1 MSYQEKIATIEAKIK
16 NKEFDSAEQELLQ
29 IINDEKIKNVEDDKY
44 IYYSFYN
51 YIETLIY
58 WRKYNPSKKIL
69 QPENNIADIYYLLGF
84 INFET
89 KNYGKAVQYLDKAGE
104 WNPVSP
110 QIRMEKAD
118 TYRNM
123 GEFER
128 YRVEVE
134 KAYPYIYESTFMAK
148 YYREL
153 GWYYSEKRIFDLANA
168 LYTQSVSYLNTE
180 LAKNELIYIAKQENR
195 EPRFSTK
202 EEINKLFKEYN
213 IPFGISNEITQIIYE
228 DSQNLLR
235 ENNIQ
240 LAKYLYRTLYD
251 ITLDKSFML
260 YMDLKDDK
268 TGITLKI
275 PEIWK
280 ILNKEAYSKFGISD
294 KTLFLF
300 LTPSNENVS
309 IVCDG
314 KCAPSQLDEAYTLN
328 IENMKKQGVTIERE
342 FIIKGQKNI
351 RQVFVLTKQN
361 EKTIRIFQNYLV
373 VNGYLIN
380 VSWEVTSN
388 ETLEKVMEVENNSFK
403 GQLVW
408 SITGDN
414 DDNSTQEVMNEIN
427 SRLNEQL
434 SQGKTMQEA
443 MGIVFGDNPI
453 LREIKEEYNVNGIT
467 PKIVDSLNKLAIQI
481 IKDHKIDLFWS
492 DTSRNVFKLLILANI
507 MNNKDFTLPDLVS
520 QTENVELVR
529 NTLISNL
536 VKLDVPELQD
546 IMIVKPTISSD
557 KPFKSV
563 VEIIHEGVLP
573 YKRTEL
579 QQKGKE
585 ELENKKE
592 EKPKTPIKEVKI
604 NEYSQVIKGLP
615 TFKFHFPENMGEYS
629 KFNDN
634 VFELKKDNI
643 QKIRVMISKCNSA
656 DDFEKDAKAWI
667 EKNMAANNMT
677 QVSYNKETIN
687 GYPIEVYRLK
697 TEKTANNKIYKIGYV
712 NNCRITISGREIGDK
727 EEIINKAFET
737 LTWKE
742 NETPKEEK
750 KAETEISNLKPNAII
765 VKCPVCNN
773 EFKLNWNVPASEKTF
788 YCKCPNCNAEIK
800 KENPNYKG

>member
-1 MSYQEKIATIEAKIK
+1 MNYQEKIAKIEAKIK
-16 NKEFDSAEQELLQ
+16 NKEFNSAEQDLLQ
-29 IINDEKIKNVEDDKY
+29 IVNDEKIKNVEDDKY

-69 QPENNIADIYYLLGF
+69 QSENNIADAYFLLGY

-118 TYRNM
+118 AYRNM

-134 KAYPYIYESTFMAK
+134 KTYPYIYESSFMAK

-213 IPFGISNEITQIIYE
+213 IPFGISSEITQIIYE
-228 DSQNLLR
+228 DSQNLLK
-235 ENNIQ
+235 ENKVQ
-240 LAKYLYRTLYD
+240 LANYLYRALYD
-251 ITLDKSFML
+251 ITLDKRFML
-260 YMDLKDDK
+260 YIDLKDDK

-275 PEIWK
+275 PELWK

-388 ETLEKVMEVENNSFK
+388 ETIEKVMEVESNSFK

-443 MGIVFGDNPI
+443 MGIVFGYNPI

-557 KPFKSV
+557 KTFKSV

-697 TEKTANNKIYKIGYV
+697 TEKAANNKIYKIGYV

-737 LTWKE
+737 LTWEE
-742 NETPKEEK
+742 NETPKEETK
-750 KAETEISNLKPNAII
+750 VETEISKQKPNAII
-765 VKCPVCNN
+765 VKCPFCNN